1 MRAYILKCKQWIEV
15 VYAVKAVQIVSV
27 LPLSLMA
34 LFSIENDNARKLN
47 KSKYW
52 CSVGGEDANV

>member
-1 MRAYILKCKQWIEV
+1 M
-15 VYAVKAVQIVSV
+15 VYAVKAVQIVSGYV